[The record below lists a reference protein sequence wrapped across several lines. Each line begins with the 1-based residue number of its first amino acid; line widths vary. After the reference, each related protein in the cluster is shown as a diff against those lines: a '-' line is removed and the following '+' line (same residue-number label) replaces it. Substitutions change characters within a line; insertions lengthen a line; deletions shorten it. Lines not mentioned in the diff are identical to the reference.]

1 VPSLLVPNLK
11 HKWNTGRFTDRVTLN
26 THLESWPVVQE
37 QCFLY
42 EPGLYSYILVHTS
55 MYSYVRNF
63 KVHTGMYWVHTK
75 TKLCISNTN
84 RVIYSVLEYHRLHDT
99 HTQYRFRQSFDT
111 KKHYRKYISA
121 HGTYQYK
128 PGHTLFIPVY
138 TCSLS
143 CNFLCE
149 GGTIIIPF
157 YHHLLVPISMY
168 HLL

>member
-1 VPSLLVPNLK
+1 MQTSGIL
-11 HKWNTGRFTDRVTLN
+11 TGCTRTVFFVWTWFV
-26 THLESWPVVQE
+26 
-37 QCFLY
+37 
-42 EPGLYSYILVHTS
+42 LVHTGT
-55 MYSYVRNF
+55 YQYVLICTKF

-128 PGHTLFIPVY
+128 PVHTQFIPVY
-138 TCSLS
+138 TSSLT
-143 CNFLCE
+143 CNFYCE

-157 YHHLLVPISMY
+157 YHHLLVPHSMY